1 MTWPDKVPPAGP
13 QFHTHKRSRRHR
25 PTEPPMAS
33 PTILTIH
40 HPSASADRSRTPESG
55 AGVTPHP
62 SPRQPQQE
70 KDIWPT
76 SPIRNT
82 QIHKTKVPLACHGDK
97 KKDEVSVGIATSRS
111 CCNFRRSKK
120 SWAPPTRKPSI
131 QRERSA
137 RRPMDQTRARRYQT
151 PDSEKTDACRQP
163 SPSWL
168 SRTRIIRTAGAKLRV
183 NWNDDGLQRRV
194 EPQHVCLRSAQR
206 GFAPSSTEQDTSC
219 GSCRPCCGTAGQP
232 GWRAQTPHGHPRWSW
247 PSTRGTCKQRSSYG
261 SPHPI
266 KLLAWYLVM
275 QGGMPVL
282 VG

>member
-1 MTWPDKVPPAGP
+1 
-13 QFHTHKRSRRHR
+13 
-25 PTEPPMAS
+25 
-33 PTILTIH
+33 
-40 HPSASADRSRTPESG
+40 
-55 AGVTPHP
+55 
-62 SPRQPQQE
+62 
-70 KDIWPT
+70 
-76 SPIRNT
+76 
-82 QIHKTKVPLACHGDK
+82 
-97 KKDEVSVGIATSRS
+97 
-111 CCNFRRSKK
+111 
-120 SWAPPTRKPSI
+120 
-131 QRERSA
+131 
-137 RRPMDQTRARRYQT
+137 MDQTRARRYQT

-247 PSTRGTCKQRSSYG
+247 PSTRGTCRQRSSYG

-266 KLLAWYLVM
+266 KLLAWCLVM

-282 VG
+282 VGRSRTAAFLGSGSYLFGRNGLLAGLAKLLDRLLIVSEILLAADEDDGETLAEVQNLGDPLLKSTCQQGCADRAGYQLWARLSINQPSPGRCRGNRGSRRRSRSG